1 MFFSRFNRFL
11 KYFGREYKIK
21 LVYLFFMAFM
31 TSLLEFLTVVL
42 VFPFIM
48 ILVNPGRVAD
58 NPVAMYFQKVFNITG
73 INNMILLIGGLIASI
88 IIIKNLYSILITYLQ
103 NKMISEWGLKIK
115 DKMLSFILYA
125 PYESDLIRGNTNVVT
140 KITKIIDDVMLYYV
154 FKLIGFISNTLVI
167 ILVFSILMFLLPMF
181 TLIAV
186 VFFTLTGTLQSEIF
200 RRCSENL
207 AIKKLKLTQGPYESV
222 MNSFAFMKDIKING
236 CQKFFLEFYDKTLG
250 KIIPYNEKLT
260 LIPLIPQY
268 IIEIIFIL
276 TMIILCFGILAKY
289 GENPSNVLVSLG
301 VVAIA
306 IYRIVPQIYKNQVYL
321 NYININTVKMDQLLS
336 MYEEYKKYDYPKD
349 KDTDE
354 KIPFINE
361 IKMRDVSYSYD
372 KKSNVLENVT
382 LDIKKGE
389 FVGIVGLSGAGKTTF
404 VDCLLGLLD
413 YKGEIYIDDTLLNTD
428 NIRKFRNI
436 IGYVPQKTSTIQGDI
451 YTNIAWGVERKDIDK
466 EKADEVLKIA
476 QLYDQLKN
484 TENGLE
490 IELKQDG
497 TGLSGGQMQRIGI
510 ARALYRDPEII
521 VLDEATSNLDVKIE
535 NKLTEVISSIKGN
548 KTIIAIAHRLSTLIN
563 CDRIIYL
570 KDGRLVDTGT
580 FQELSN
586 KHSDFEEIVK
596 LSRIKLDDNEQTQ
609 AEEKQDEEEN

>member
-428 NIRKFRNI
+428 NDTP
-436 IGYVPQKTSTIQGDI
+436 VWVED
-451 YTNIAWGVERKDIDK
+451 TNK
-466 EKADEVLKIA
+466 
-476 QLYDQLKN
+476 Y
-484 TENGLE
+484 
-490 IELKQDG
+490 
-497 TGLSGGQMQRIGI
+497 
-510 ARALYRDPEII
+510 
-521 VLDEATSNLDVKIE
+521 
-535 NKLTEVISSIKGN
+535 
-548 KTIIAIAHRLSTLIN
+548 
-563 CDRIIYL
+563 
-570 KDGRLVDTGT
+570 
-580 FQELSN
+580 
-586 KHSDFEEIVK
+586 
-596 LSRIKLDDNEQTQ
+596 
-609 AEEKQDEEEN
+609 

>member
-11 KYFGREYKIK
+11 KYFGRGYKIK

-58 NPVAMYFQKVFNITG
+58 NPVAVYFQKTFNITG
-73 INNMILLIGGLIASI
+73 TNNMILLIGGLIALI

-125 PYESDLIRGNTNVVT
+125 PYESDLIRGNTNVVS

-167 ILVFSILMFLLPMF
+167 ILVFSILMFLLPIF

-186 VFFTLTGTLQSEIF
+186 IFFSLTGTLQSEIF

-222 MNSFAFMKDIKING
+222 MNSFAYMKDIKING
-236 CQKFFLEFYDKTLG
+236 CQKFFLEFFDRTLG

-349 KDTDE
+349 KDSDE

-361 IKMRDVSYSYD
+361 IRMRDVSYSYD
-372 KKSNVLENVT
+372 KKSNVLENIN
-382 LDIKKGE
+382 LDIRKGE

-413 YKGEIYIDDTLLNTD
+413 YKGEIYIDDTLLNTE

-510 ARALYRDPEII
+510 ARALYRNPEII

-535 NKLTEVISSIKGN
+535 SKLTEVISNIKGT

-570 KDGRLVDTGT
+570 KDGKLIDTGT

-596 LSRIKLDDNEQTQ
+596 LSRIKLDDNEQMHN
-609 AEEKQDEEEN
+609 DEEN

>member
-11 KYFGREYKIK
+11 KYFGKGYKIK
-21 LVYLFFMAFM
+21 LLYLFFMAFM

-48 ILVNPGRVAD
+48 ILVNPGRVVD
-58 NPVAMYFQKVFNITG
+58 NPIAMYFHKTFNITG
-73 INNMILLIGGLIASI
+73 TNNMILLIGGLIASI

-125 PYESDLIRGNTNVVT
+125 PYESDLIRGNSNIVT

-154 FKLIGFISNTLVI
+154 FKLIGFISNTFVV

-181 TLIAV
+181 TLMAV

-222 MNSFAFMKDIKING
+222 MNSFTYMKDIKING
-236 CQKFFLEFYDKTLG
+236 CQKFFLDFFDRTLA

-276 TMIILCFGILAKY
+276 TMIILCFGILARY

-336 MYEEYKKYDYPKD
+336 MYEEYKKYDYPKE

-354 KIPFINE
+354 RIPFINE
-361 IKMRDVSYSYD
+361 ITMRDVSYSYD
-372 KKSNVLENVT
+372 KKSNVLENIT

-413 YKGEIYIDDTLLNTD
+413 YKGEIYVDNILLNTD

-535 NKLTEVISSIKGN
+535 SKLTEVISSIKGT

-570 KDGRLVDTGT
+570 KDGRLIDTGT

-596 LSRIKLDDNEQTQ
+596 LSRIKLDDNEQNQ
-609 AEEKQDEEEN
+609 SN

>member
-1 MFFSRFNRFL
+1 MFFSRFHRFL
-11 KYFGREYKIK
+11 KYFGRGYKIK
-21 LVYLFFMAFM
+21 LFYLFFMAFM

-42 VFPFIM
+42 IFPFIM
-48 ILVNPGRVAD
+48 ILVNPGRVVE
-58 NPVAMYFQKVFNITG
+58 NPIAMFFQRTLNITG
-73 INNMILLIGGLIASI
+73 TNNIILLIGALIASI

-140 KITKIIDDVMLYYV
+140 KITNIIDDVMLYYV

-186 VFFTLTGTLQSEIF
+186 VFFTLTGTFQSEIF
-200 RRCSENL
+200 RRFSENL

-222 MNSFAFMKDIKING
+222 MNSFAYMKDIKING
-236 CQKFFLEFYDKTLG
+236 CQKFFIDFFDRTLA
-250 KIIPYNEKLT
+250 KIIPYSEKLT

-336 MYEEYKKYDYPKD
+336 MYEEYKKYDYPQD

-361 IKMRDVSYSYD
+361 IRMRDVSYSYD
-372 KKSNVLENVT
+372 KKSNVLENIT
-382 LDIKKGE
+382 LDIRKGE

-413 YKGEIYIDDTLLNTD
+413 YKGEIYVDDILLNTD

-436 IGYVPQKTSTIQGDI
+436 IGYVPQKTSTIKGDI

-476 QLYDQLKN
+476 QLYDQLKS

-521 VLDEATSNLDVKIE
+521 VFDEATSNLDVKIE
-535 NKLTEVISSIKGN
+535 SKLTEVISNIKGS

-596 LSRIKLDDNEQTQ
+596 LSRIKLDD
-609 AEEKQDEEEN
+609 DEEN